1 MEHRKQVAIK
11 ILRAISTSK
20 IKRELFITN
29 RLNHPNIVKIL
40 GVVRC
45 SEAKTASMVLE
56 LVPHQ
61 DFRLIY
67 PGFNTAD
74 IKHYMRELFSVD
86 TMVTADPR
94 LHPLPGNH
102 AQGYQTS

>member
-1 MEHRKQVAIK
+1 MEHRQSVAIK

-29 RLNHPNIVKIL
+29 RLHNPNIVKLL

-56 LVPHQ
+56 FVPHQ
-61 DFRLIY
+61 DFRVIY
-67 PGFNTAD
+67 PTFNTAD

-86 TMVTADPR
+86 TLVTADP
-94 LHPLPGNH
+94 
-102 AQGYQTS
+102 

>member
-1 MEHRKQVAIK
+1 MGRGKYSNVFEGTDLDRHQQVAIK
-11 ILRAISTSK
+11 ILRAISSSK

-29 RLNHPNIVKIL
+29 RLHHPNIVKL
-40 GVVRC
+40 VGMVRC

-56 LVPHQ
+56 FVPHQ

-67 PGFNTAD
+67 PTFNTAD

-86 TMVTADPR
+86 T
-94 LHPLPGNH
+94 
-102 AQGYQTS
+102 S